1 MHVSTRSSSPSAL
14 DALQGR
20 IRSICDL
27 AGASSRQAEGYPG
40 WKPDLTSKLLQ
51 TARGVFEKK
60 MGAPP
65 EVKAIHAGLECG
77 LIGEKY
83 VTMDMI
89 SIGPQIECP
98 HSPDE
103 RVHIASVEEFFSILQ
118 EILAEAK

>member
-1 MHVSTRSSSPSAL
+1 
-14 DALQGR
+14 
-20 IRSICDL
+20 
-27 AGASSRQAEGYPG
+27 
-40 WKPDLTSKLLQ
+40 
-51 TARGVFEKK
+51 

-83 VTMDMI
+83 DTMDMI